1 MKRLLILTGALFLY
15 AFASNAQVI
24 LTPKNGSLAPPPK
37 TTAVKKQK
45 NRFNYDKSV
54 AKANTAATNTNT
66 HMSKTAE
73 LLSSTGKAAK
83 GLVKSVGSL
92 IPGNKEK
99 SSDEKVTRV
108 TIRGIT
114 FAKLDK
120 LNKDID
126 RCRGVHESTMKFS
139 SSKGVIT
146 VKHSGTTEKLL
157 KQMEKKSKD
166 IFTEDNVIASNE
178 GSISIKLKQGN

>member
-1 MKRLLILTGALFLY
+1 MKRLLILTGALFFF

-24 LTPKNGSLAPPPK
+24 LTQKNGNLAPPPK
-37 TTAVKKQK
+37 TAKKNQSK
-45 NRFNYDKSV
+45 FSYDKSV
-54 AKANTAATNTNT
+54 ANANAAVTNTNT
-66 HMSKTAE
+66 HVSKTAE

-92 IPGNKEK
+92 IPGNKK
-99 SSDEKVTRV
+99 DGSNEKVTRV

-114 FAKLDK
+114 FSKLDK
-120 LNKDID
+120 LNKDIE
-126 RCRGVHESTMKFS
+126 RCHGVSESTMKFS

-157 KQMEKKSKD
+157 KQMERKSKD
-166 IFTEDNVIASNE
+166 IFTEDNVVASNE